1 VNKRIHYI
9 TFYYIS
15 ESLTCSILMD
25 GIFFVSIEFKCRTMG
40 GRIIINI
47 ILDSIDDHY
56 KFEKNSFSIVQMN
69 SIEVYF

>member
-1 VNKRIHYI
+1 
-9 TFYYIS
+9 
-15 ESLTCSILMD
+15 MD